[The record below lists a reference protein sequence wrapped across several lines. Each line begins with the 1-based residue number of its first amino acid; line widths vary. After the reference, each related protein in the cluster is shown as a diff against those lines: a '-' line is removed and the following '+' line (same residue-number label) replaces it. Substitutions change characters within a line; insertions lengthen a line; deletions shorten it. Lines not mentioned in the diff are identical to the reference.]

1 MLYVLYVNISI
12 LQIFAPL
19 NIENVLSW
27 SFKYVIECHYLWE
40 ITLVFVRMA
49 CTHHVPDLCLQFPW
63 VKPKINITSQKH
75 VCAFLFTDCGHHSL
89 TIKSFLR
96 GSISTFFSFLEF
108 HSTSISTATK
118 SSRSRRQYATFLCS
132 FFFVSIFHLQNLLI
146 ITQVILAFWLE
157 TSQLTSHYWNPHIR
171 SILWSILLA

>member
-1 MLYVLYVNISI
+1 MLYVLYVNISV

-96 GSISTFFSFLEF
+96 GAISTFFSFLEF
-108 HSTSISTATK
+108 HSTSYLLPPNLAEASDSK
-118 SSRSRRQYATFLCS
+118 QLFYVHS
-132 FFFVSIFHLQNLLI
+132 FSFHFFIYRTYL
-146 ITQVILAFWLE
+146 
-157 TSQLTSHYWNPHIR
+157 
-171 SILWSILLA
+171 